1 MQTTTSPFDPR
12 TYGARGDGQT
22 LDTQALQSAI
32 DAAAPAKGRVTLAN
46 GTFVSGTLRLRSNV
60 EIHVAAGATLLGA
73 PDKELYSGPLDQS
86 GQRGA
91 SGRWLHAFL
100 VGENLENL
108 TFSGG
113 GTIDGN
119 NVFDPQGEERMR
131 GPHGIVLRNCRNVTL
146 RDLTLQHAAN
156 YAFFFYACQNVEVE
170 NTKFLG
176 GWDGIH
182 FRDIDDNWNRDI
194 TVRGC
199 VFQTGDDAIAGA
211 CIENATIENCHIN
224 SSCNGLRL
232 IGPARDFTL
241 RNCRFEGPGR
251 YPHRVQNR
259 HNMLAAI
266 LVQPGAWEPWP
277 GASENLRFSDII
289 MDNVQCAFQV
299 ATRYADNPVRDVTFE
314 RIRARLNS
322 AGEAASSLEG
332 WADEPLRDMTLRDV
346 SIEASGGA
354 RDGREI
360 AIERPGHGPRV
371 LPAWGFYARN
381 VEGLR
386 WERVQLQT
394 RESDA
399 REPLRLDEVQGLQR
413 QTGAPHAPNCD
424 VGATSS

>member
-1 MQTTTSPFDPR
+1 MQTPTSQFDPR

-22 LDTQALQSAI
+22 LDTKALQSAI
-32 DAAAPAKGRVTLAN
+32 DAASRSGGRVVLKN
-46 GTFVSGTLRLRSNV
+46 GTFMSGTLRLRSNV
-60 EIHVAAGATLLGA
+60 ELHVAAGATLLGA
-73 PDKELYSGPLDQS
+73 PDKDLYSGPLDQS

-91 SGRWLHAFL
+91 SGRWLNAFL

-108 TFSGG
+108 SFSGD

-131 GPHGIVLRNCRNVTL
+131 GPHGILLRNCQGVTL

-156 YAFFFYACQNVEVE
+156 YAFFFYACQNVQVE
-170 NTKFLG
+170 NVRFLG

-182 FRDIDDNWNRDI
+182 FRDIDDRWNREV
-194 TVRGC
+194 TVRNC
-199 VFQTGDDAIAGA
+199 TFQTGDDAIAGA
-211 CIENATIENCHIN
+211 CIENATIENCLIN

-241 RNCRFEGPGR
+241 RNCRFAGPGV

-277 GASENLRFSDII
+277 GASENLRFSDIE

-299 ATRYADNPVRDVTFE
+299 ATRYAENPVRGITFE
-314 RIRARLNS
+314 RMAMRLNS
-322 AGEAASSLEG
+322 AGEAASSLES
-332 WADEPLRDMTLRDV
+332 WADEPLHDVTLRDV

-354 RDGREI
+354 SEGSAL
-360 AIERPGHGPRV
+360 AIERPGHGPRA
-371 LPAWGFYARN
+371 LPVWGFYARH

-386 WERVQLQT
+386 LERVQLQT

-399 REPLRLDEVQGLQR
+399 REAMRLDEVRDLGR
-413 QTGAPHAPNCD
+413 EEGAAAAPNCG
-424 VGATSS
+424 VEAMS